1 MTKNVEDMSAAE
13 LREHLAK
20 KERAEKAAIESK
32 KHEWRKNRDRLV
44 LNVAHKAME
53 ISKEMAAFKADAIVN
68 ANTLYD
74 TMFDVFGRDAKKERM
89 SYSLTT
95 EADDYRV
102 EVAKENRYK
111 LDETSQA
118 PLQVI
123 KGILKDKFEAR
134 NKSMYK
140 LIDDLLSKNS
150 KGEYDDKLVL
160 KLSKHEQSINDS
172 RFSEAMD
179 TLRASMKVV
188 DIATYMRVYEKDA
201 EGKWKL
207 INLNFS
213 SI

>member
-1 MTKNVEDMSAAE
+1 MKNVEDMSAAE

-20 KERAEKAAIESK
+20 KEKSEKAAIESK

-44 LNVAHKAME
+44 LNIAHKAME
-53 ISKEMAAFKADAIVN
+53 ISKEMAAFKADAVIN

-74 TMFDVFGRDAKKERM
+74 SMFSVFGRDAKKERM
-89 SYSLTT
+89 SFTLTT
-95 EADDYRV
+95 EADDFKV
-102 EVAKENRYK
+102 EVAKDNRYK

-140 LIDDLLSKNS
+140 LIDDLLSKNT

-160 KLSKHEQSINDS
+160 KLQRHEESINDP

-188 DIATYMRVYEKDA
+188 DVATYMRVYDKDDQ
-201 EGKWKL
+201 GKWQQ
-207 INLNFS
+207 IPLNFS
-213 SI
+213 KI